1 MASEQLVK
9 LVCETSLSSCH
20 SYTAQH
26 LGACRYLCCACVL
39 FNIFFWTKRG
49 LTFVVRK
56 VTILCI
62 TPGKLYFLLL
72 YFILVHNLWK
82 FLVFLMLWLKMFQVV
97 STVLLMTKML
107 IKLVHKICV
116 HYLTVLTVCC
126 VKTLHDVI
134 VIVSSCNAVAIA
146 DTVLFSNSCW

>member
-1 MASEQLVK
+1 
-9 LVCETSLSSCH
+9 
-20 SYTAQH
+20 
-26 LGACRYLCCACVL
+26 
-39 FNIFFWTKRG
+39 
-49 LTFVVRK
+49 
-56 VTILCI
+56 
-62 TPGKLYFLLL
+62 
-72 YFILVHNLWK
+72 
-82 FLVFLMLWLKMFQVV
+82 MFQVV

-146 DTVLFSNSCW
+146 DTVLFSNSC